1 MKNLKRILSL
11 ILAAQAAWPSGALAA
26 FDEVGVGART
36 TGLGNAFT
44 AVADDVY
51 TVHYNPAGLAT
62 LGRPELATTYSKLLT
77 GLSDNS
83 SLQNSFI
90 AYAHPLQGG
99 RQGTIGSAW
108 NYFTLDSLYKENT
121 LYFSYGR
128 GLFAGQLPQKLYG
141 GVSLKYLGRA
151 LGGTSAAS
159 SAIGPTGI
167 ATGQE
172 DPVLKNASRSALDAD
187 LGFLYRVRPRWT
199 AGVMFQHLL
208 EPNIAFSPNDTDT
221 LGRNIKLGGSY
232 KTPFSTLAA
241 DVGFLASPDG
251 GTDKSVSFAAE
262 KWLPTLVHGTF
273 GVRGALTVGDRSLR
287 QLAMGLSYK
296 IFRMQ
301 FDYGFVLPLG
311 GIDGTAGTHRLGLT
325 YRFGRPSAVAEATLS
340 EALLEN
346 LRELAQ
352 VGTPEFRYQ
361 MEDLALFKR
370 TAIEEFLRQA
380 KVDVAAGRFADAQA
394 KLAEASALKPGDPRL
409 SASEQRLKAIAEVYP
424 ELKDFQTD
432 AAQAAIYEGA
442 MEFLAGKDKEALR
455 KLAYAQSLNA
465 KDEKLEVL
473 MQVVESKSG
482 VVREATQ
489 LARPSAGPTLGAE
502 KVVGGTLALL
512 EVALRERE
520 YDKVIKL
527 ARQVIEL
534 DPANALAYKR
544 LGAAYYALKN
554 YPDALKA
561 LRSSLKLET
570 GEEERKALRS
580 YIDALAALI
589 EQAARRERE
598 AVRGPAPAPA
608 ARTPQEIERLYET
621 GVDLYAQGRLAEAAQ
636 AFKQILE
643 IEPGN
648 VSARRALD
656 RVQSEMLQGG
666 RR

>member
-1 MKNLKRILSL
+1 MKYLKRILSL
-11 ILAAQAAWPSGALAA
+11 ILAAQAAWPTGALAA

-51 TVHYNPAGLAT
+51 AVHYNPAGLAT
-62 LGRPELATTYSKLLT
+62 LARPELATTYSKLLT

-83 SLQNSFI
+83 NLQNSFI
-90 AYAHPLQGG
+90 AYAHPLKGG

-108 NYFTLDSLYKENT
+108 NYLTLDSLYKENS

-128 GLFAGQLPQKLYG
+128 GLFAQALPSKLYG
-141 GVSLKYLGRA
+141 GVSLKYLGRS
-151 LGGTSAAS
+151 LGNVGAAS

-167 ATGQE
+167 ATGTP
-172 DPVLKNASRSALDAD
+172 DPVLQNASRSTMDAD
-187 LGFLYRVRPRWT
+187 LGFLYRVKPRWT
-199 AGVMFQHLL
+199 AGIMFQHLL
-208 EPNIAFSPNDTDT
+208 EPNVAFSSADTDK
-221 LGRNIKLGGSY
+221 LGRNVKLGGSY
-232 KTPFSTLAA
+232 KTPFSTLATE
-241 DVGFLASPDG
+241 VGFLAAPDG

-273 GVRGALTVGDRSLR
+273 GVRGALSVGDRSLR

-325 YRFGRPSAVAEATLS
+325 YRLGRPQAAQATMS

-380 KVDVAAGRFADAQA
+380 KVDVAAGRFAEAQL
-394 KLAEASALKPGDPRL
+394 KLAEASSMKPGDPRL
-409 SASEQRLKAIAEVYP
+409 TASETRLKAIAEVYP
-424 ELKDFQTD
+424 ELREFQTD
-432 AAQAAIYEGA
+432 AAQAAVYEGA
-442 MEFLAGKDKEALR
+442 MEFLAGRDKDALR
-455 KLAYAQSLNA
+455 KLAYAQSLNPR
-465 KDEKLEVL
+465 DEKLEVL

-482 VVREATQ
+482 VIREPVGLVRPA
-489 LARPSAGPTLGAE
+489 APTMGAE

-527 ARQVIEL
+527 AQQVIEL

-544 LGAAYYALKN
+544 LGAAHYALKR

-561 LRSSLKLET
+561 LRSSYKLEAD
-570 GEEERKALRS
+570 EDQKKQLRN
-580 YIDALAALI
+580 YIDALASLI
-589 EQAARRERE
+589 EQNARREQE
-598 AVRGPAPAPA
+598 AVRGPAQAPVG
-608 ARTPQEIERLYET
+608 RTPQEIERLYEA

-643 IEPGN
+643 LEPAN

-656 RVQSEMLQGG
+656 RVQSEILQGG
-666 RR
+666 KR